1 MENPEEE
8 QSLFAP
14 PNIEATYSDDGSII
28 IDSLQPLGD
37 YEVHLGEML
46 RYWAAERPDRL
57 FLAERNQDDRWRRIS
72 YGEAAIAADAI
83 SQSLIDRGISAQ
95 RPVMVLSGN
104 SIDHALLALGAMQIG
119 IPVAPLS
126 PAYSLM
132 SQDYSKLTLLFKLVT
147 PGLVYVADQSHFSK
161 ALGHLP
167 LEGVEIVTSGPVE
180 GGGAT
185 HFDRLVERASTE
197 EVDRAFRSVT
207 ADSIAKILF
216 TSGSTGIPK
225 GVINT
230 HGMLCSNQ
238 KSLALTW
245 PFVEQHPP
253 VLVDWLP
260 WNHTFGGNHNFNM
273 ILRNGG
279 SLYIDDGKPAP
290 GLIEKSIRNLKE
302 IAPTLYFNVPAGYNM
317 ILPYLEREAALRDR
331 FFEQLQLLFYAAAAL
346 PQDLWDRLQAASI
359 RSRGRTTVLT
369 SAWGSTETA
378 PLATSAHFPLDHAG
392 NIGVPVPGVSLKM
405 VPVESKMELR
415 VKGPNITPGYY
426 RSPDLTDAMF
436 DSDGYYLIGDAGK
449 LVNPDNPSDGIEF
462 DGRVAENFKLST
474 GTWVTVGALRITV
487 IAAASP
493 VIQDAVVVGSNRD
506 YLGLMVW
513 LNVAACRQLVGDP
526 GLDEMALF
534 GNQGVRRCLT
544 EGLRAHNR
552 KSGSSMRV
560 KRLLLLTE
568 PPSIDANEIT
578 DKGYIN
584 QQAVVERRS
593 DLVEMVYSEP
603 PLEELLLVD
612 E

>member
-359 RSRGRTTVLT
+359 KSRGRTTVLT

>member
-1 MENPEEE
+1 MENAEEGRP
-8 QSLFAP
+8 LFAP
-14 PNIEATYSDDGSII
+14 PNIRATFADDGSII
-28 IDSLQPLGD
+28 IDSAQPLGD
-37 YEVHLGEML
+37 YETHLGEML
-46 RYWAAERPDRL
+46 RYWATKSPDRL
-57 FLAERNQDDRWRRIS
+57 FLAERNQDDEWRRIS
-72 YGEAAIAADAI
+72 YAEAALATDAL
-83 SQSLIDRGISAQ
+83 SQSLIDRGLSAQ

-104 SIDHALLALGAMQIG
+104 SIDHALLALGSMQIG
-119 IPVAPLS
+119 IPVVPLS

-132 SQDYSKLTLLFKLVT
+132 SQDFNKLSALFELVT
-147 PGLVYVADQSHFSK
+147 PGLIYVADQGVFSK
-161 ALGHLP
+161 ALDQLP
-167 LEGVEIVTSGPVE
+167 LEGIELVTSGPIS

-185 HFDRLVERASTE
+185 HFNHLVKTVSTDEVERAF
-197 EVDRAFRSVT
+197 ASVT

-216 TSGSTGIPK
+216 TSGSTGMPK

-238 KSLALTW
+238 KSLSLTW
-245 PFVEQHPP
+245 PFLEHQPP

-279 SLYIDDGKPAP
+279 TLYIDDGKPAP
-290 GLIEKSIRNLKE
+290 GLIDKSIKNLKE

-317 ILPYLEREAALRDR
+317 MLPHLEQDVQLRDR
-331 FFEQLQLLFYAAAAL
+331 FFEQLQLIFYAAAAL
-346 PQDLWDRLQAASI
+346 PQDLWDRLQAVSI
-359 RSRGRTTVLT
+359 KSRGRTTVLT

-426 RSPDLTDAMF
+426 RRPDLTDAMF
-436 DSDGYYLIGDAGK
+436 DSEGYYLIGDAGK
-449 LVNPDNPSDGIEF
+449 LINPDNPGDGIEF

-474 GTWVTVGALRITV
+474 GTWVTVGALRTTV

-493 VIQDAVVVGSNRD
+493 IIQDAVVVGSNRD

-513 LNVAACRQLVGDP
+513 LNVAACRQFVGNTDL
-526 GLDEMALF
+526 GETELF
-534 GNQGVRRCLT
+534 GEESVRDRVI

-552 KSGSSMRV
+552 KSGSSMRI
-560 KRLLLLTE
+560 KRVLLLTE

-584 QQAVVERRS
+584 QQAVLERRS
-593 DLVEMVYSEP
+593 EIVDKVYSEP
-603 PLEELLLVD
+603 PEKELLLID